1 MKKLIREHIKR
12 QVKKILED
20 RSYSLEKLSPRAH
33 SAAIE
38 GSISGLNSLNIPP
51 SAITDIKIL
60 KSTRPIFRVF
70 FENEQYID
78 IIENPHNTEVSID
91 NLIFDLNDVRD
102 YNAAQ
107 KEVERVMTMGKM
119 PSEEP
124 TETPEE
130 VPSTEEPSLPSP
142 EKETPTEE
150 PLPEEPPA

>member
-20 RSYSLEKLSPRAH
+20 RSYSLEKLSPRAF
-33 SAAIE
+33 SVID
-38 GSISGLNSLNIPP
+38 GGISGLNSLNIPP
-51 SAITDIKIL
+51 SAIIDVKIL

-70 FENEQYID
+70 FENERYID
-78 IIENPHNTEVSID
+78 IIDNPHNVEVNID

-107 KEVERVMTMGKM
+107 KEVERVMTMGKI

-124 TETPEE
+124 TEAPEE
-130 VPSTEEPSLPSP
+130 IPSTEEPSSPSP

>member
-20 RSYSLEKLSPRAH
+20 RSYSLEKLSPRAL
-33 SAAIE
+33 SAID
-38 GSISGLNSLNIPP
+38 GSISGINSLNIPP

>member
-12 QVKKILED
+12 QVRKILED
-20 RSYSLEKLSPRAH
+20 RSYSLEKLSPRAF
-33 SAAIE
+33 SVID
-38 GSISGLNSLNIPP
+38 GGISGLNSLNIPP
-51 SAITDIKIL
+51 SAIIDVKIL
-60 KSTRPIFRVF
+60 KSTRPIFRIF
-70 FENEQYID
+70 FENERYID
-78 IIENPHNTEVSID
+78 IIDNPHNVEVNID

-107 KEVERVMTMGKM
+107 KEVERVMTMGKI

-124 TETPEE
+124 TEAPEE
-130 VPSTEEPSLPSP
+130 IPSTEEPSSPSP